1 MSGAPVGK
9 DKSGSRVSV
18 SKGAGRFQMPRGGF
32 RSPEG
37 EGMGR
42 VARVL
47 GIGDGYARC
56 RQTRAVE
63 EGKDEGGVG
72 TEGGRNKRT
81 GWMGGGI
88 RALGGTCRM
97 G

>member
-9 DKSGSRVSV
+9 DKSGTRASA
-18 SKGAGRFQMPRGGF
+18 SKGAGRFQMPRGAF
-32 RSPEG
+32 RSQVG
-37 EGMGR
+37 EGRGQ
-42 VARVL
+42 ALRVL
-47 GIGDGYARC
+47 GIGDGYAGC

-72 TEGGRNKRT
+72 TEGGRNKRS
-81 GWMGGGI
+81 GCIGGGI
-88 RALGGTCRM
+88 RALGGTRRM

>member
-9 DKSGSRVSV
+9 DKSGSRASV
-18 SKGAGRFQMPRGGF
+18 SKGAGRFNRPRGGF

-37 EGMGR
+37 EGR
-42 VARVL
+42 VQVVRVL
-47 GIGDGYARC
+47 GIWDVYAGC

-63 EGKDEGGVG
+63 EGKDAGGVG
-72 TEGGRNKRT
+72 TEGGRNKRA
-81 GWMGGGI
+81 GCMEGGI
-88 RALGGTCRM
+88 RALGGTTRM

>member
-9 DKSGSRVSV
+9 DKSGLRASA
-18 SKGAGRFQMPRGGF
+18 SKGAGRFQIQRGGF

-37 EGMGR
+37 EGRGQ
-42 VARVL
+42 VVRVL
-47 GIGDGYARC
+47 GNGDGYAGC

-63 EGKDEGGVG
+63 KGKDEGCVG
-72 TEGGRNKRT
+72 TEGSRNKPA
-81 GWMGGGI
+81 GCMGGGI
-88 RALGGTCRM
+88 RVLGGTRRM

>member
-9 DKSGSRVSV
+9 DKSGSRASA

-37 EGMGR
+37 KGR
-42 VARVL
+42 GHVVQVL
-47 GIGDGYARC
+47 GIGDGYAGC
-56 RQTRAVE
+56 HQTRAVE
-63 EGKDEGGVG
+63 EGQNEGGVW
-72 TEGGRNKRT
+72 TEGGRNKRA
-81 GWMGGGI
+81 GCMGGEI
-88 RALGGTCRM
+88 RALGGTRRM

>member
-1 MSGAPVGK
+1 MRGAPVGK
-9 DKSGSRVSV
+9 DKSGSRASA

-37 EGMGR
+37 EDRGQ
-42 VARVL
+42 VVRVL
-47 GIGDGYARC
+47 GIGNGYVGC

-63 EGKDEGGVG
+63 EGKDEEGVG
-72 TEGGRNKRT
+72 TEGGRNKPAGCMR
-81 GWMGGGI
+81 GGI
-88 RALGGTCRM
+88 RAVGGTRRM